1 MLPQV
6 VFEGGNPLV
15 QSILEVSGS
24 NPSEETDFSFFVSEK
39 LPIFPTLRP

>member
-6 VFEGGNPLV
+6 VFEAGNPLV

-24 NPSEETDFSFFVSEK
+24 NPSEETDFFFVSEK
-39 LPIFPTLRP
+39 LPIFPTVRP